1 MYFSPLLKISSEKKN
16 LIHNIFHLSFLQGLN
31 YLLPLL
37 SIPYLVRVIGPENF
51 GLLAFSTA
59 TILYFNIISDYG
71 FNLSAVKEISIQQE
85 NKKKIEE
92 IYSSVMIIKFIL
104 VLISFVLLSFVI
116 FTLERFS
123 NDWKIY
129 VLTYGMVIGQSL
141 FPLFLFQGLQKLKN
155 VTYLNA
161 LPKLFFILLIFI
173 CVKQKEDYWM
183 VPLFNSLG
191 FIFSGFFALYY
202 VRYKLQIRFKNQP
215 SQILKNHLINGWHV
229 FFSSI
234 SISLY
239 TISSVFILGLLSNN
253 TFVGYFSA
261 AEKIIQAV
269 KGLYVPI
276 SQAMYPYLSKMLH
289 HNKTKGLN
297 FIKKFTTYA
306 GSVMF
311 LMCFFIF
318 MMSEDI
324 VKFILGQ
331 QYLASI
337 PLLKIMSF
345 LPLLALLSNIFG
357 VQIML
362 NLGFK
367 KTFSFILSL
376 AAIFSIILSFLLVP
390 KLNATGTALNIL
402 IIEIFVTLTMGI
414 FLKAKLIKNE
424 N

>member
-1 MYFSPLLKISSEKKN
+1 M
-16 LIHNIFHLSFLQGLN
+16 
-31 YLLPLL
+31 
-37 SIPYLVRVIGPENF
+37 
-51 GLLAFSTA
+51 
-59 TILYFNIISDYG
+59 
-71 FNLSAVKEISIQQE
+71 
-85 NKKKIEE
+85 
-92 IYSSVMIIKFIL
+92 
-104 VLISFVLLSFVI
+104 
-116 FTLERFS
+116 
-123 NDWKIY
+123 
-129 VLTYGMVIGQSL
+129 
-141 FPLFLFQGLQKLKN
+141 
-155 VTYLNA
+155 
-161 LPKLFFILLIFI
+161 
-173 CVKQKEDYWM
+173 
-183 VPLFNSLG
+183 
-191 FIFSGFFALYY
+191 
-202 VRYKLQIRFKNQP
+202 
-215 SQILKNHLINGWHV
+215 
-229 FFSSI
+229 
-234 SISLY
+234 
-239 TISSVFILGLLSNN
+239 GLLSNN

-297 FIKKFTTYA
+297 FIKKFTTYT